1 MAGVPGPSHRSRSE
15 ARETEILH
23 GGGRAYSDADETQVL
38 RGAPEASAADTDR
51 TAVLPS
57 VGSADTRIPGDG
69 SDARR
74 PDSTRADGWSA
85 FDRPSARRTDAFPA
99 AGETRPAPA
108 VRDPWADQPEESERP
123 ARSARSEGPGATH
136 DPHEVT
142 VQLDGVGL
150 HLDNMLRAA
159 KDAPRGSESSDGPV
173 FVDES
178 GRRSRRFR
186 RIGMAVGLACA
197 VYAVVIVATL
207 LSGNSDAP
215 WLPVENPKEK
225 RRPGRH
231 PAAARGVGTAALR
244 HRQRLARYF
253 ADGEH
258 GRDRV
263 PGRRRQRVRRLGHR
277 REPGHLGRPEAVGH
291 EEHHQAGHRFHPGPG
306 SAHAAHHQRPRPEPD
321 GRRRPHRGAD
331 RSRDHRRTRNRDGRE
346 RPERSLSSSGGARH
360 QRLRARR
367 PVPGVHLLMASR
379 TRRHGPATGAPDGSR
394 RRRVPMRLLLPSLV
408 LVALMAMLMLRGYVH
423 SEILADHRVQ
433 PATANDKVPSQILKG
448 GPVIDTRSGRTTTL
462 RVPDNSVVLTF
473 DDGPDPEWT
482 PKVLDALKR
491 NNAHAVFFIT
501 GTMASRYP
509 DLVQRMVD
517 EGHEIGLHTF
527 NHPDLSYQSK
537 KRIDWE
543 LSQNQL
549 ALAGSVGIRSSLF
562 RPPYSSKSV
571 NMDNNSW
578 PVTEYI
584 GGRGYITVVNDTDS
598 EDWRK
603 PGVEEIVRNSMPKSG
618 KGAIVLMHDSGGDR
632 HQTVQAL
639 DKFIPQLQARG
650 YEFQNLTEA
659 LDAPSAHT
667 QVTGLELWKGKA
679 WIFLVHASDNITA
692 VLVVGLAII
701 GSLVLAR
708 FGLMLLLSAMHARRT
723 RRRDFVWGPNAPVTE
738 PASVLVPAY
747 NEAKCIENTVQS
759 LMRSEHPIEVI
770 VIDDGSSDGTARIVE
785 AMGLPNVRVIRQL
798 NGGKPSA
805 LNRGLANARYDLIVM
820 MDGDTVFEPATVRE
834 LVQPFADP
842 RVGAVAGNAKV
853 GNKDTLIGAWQHIEY
868 VMGFNLDRRMYD
880 VLQCMPTIPGAVG
893 AFRRSALERVGG
905 MSDDTLAEDTDITM
919 AIHRDGWRVV
929 YEEKARAWTEAPE
942 SVQQLWSQRYRWS
955 YGTMQAIWKHR
966 KALVEKG
973 PSGRFGRVGLPLV
986 SLFMV
991 LAPLLAPLID
1001 VFLIYGLIFGPTEK
1015 TILAWFG
1022 VLAVQAACAAY
1033 AFILDR
1039 ERLTPLISLPLQQI
1053 LYRQLMYVVLLQ
1065 SWITALTGGRLRWQK
1080 LRRKGG
1086 VSAPPTV
1093 PTQRR
1098 QIMDERPVR

>member
-1 MAGVPGPSHRSRSE
+1 
-15 ARETEILH
+15 
-23 GGGRAYSDADETQVL
+23 
-38 RGAPEASAADTDR
+38 
-51 TAVLPS
+51 
-57 VGSADTRIPGDG
+57 
-69 SDARR
+69 
-74 PDSTRADGWSA
+74 
-85 FDRPSARRTDAFPA
+85 
-99 AGETRPAPA
+99 
-108 VRDPWADQPEESERP
+108 
-123 ARSARSEGPGATH
+123 
-136 DPHEVT
+136 
-142 VQLDGVGL
+142 
-150 HLDNMLRAA
+150 
-159 KDAPRGSESSDGPV
+159 
-173 FVDES
+173 
-178 GRRSRRFR
+178 
-186 RIGMAVGLACA
+186 
-197 VYAVVIVATL
+197 
-207 LSGNSDAP
+207 
-215 WLPVENPKEK
+215 
-225 RRPGRH
+225 
-231 PAAARGVGTAALR
+231 
-244 HRQRLARYF
+244 
-253 ADGEH
+253 
-258 GRDRV
+258 
-263 PGRRRQRVRRLGHR
+263 
-277 REPGHLGRPEAVGH
+277 
-291 EEHHQAGHRFHPGPG
+291 
-306 SAHAAHHQRPRPEPD
+306 
-321 GRRRPHRGAD
+321 
-331 RSRDHRRTRNRDGRE
+331 
-346 RPERSLSSSGGARH
+346 
-360 QRLRARR
+360 
-367 PVPGVHLLMASR
+367 MASR

-423 SEILADHRVQ
+423 SEILADYRVR
-433 PATANDKVPSQILKG
+433 PAAANEKVPEQILKG

-462 RVPDNSVVLTF
+462 RVPDDSIVLTF

-584 GGRGYITVVNDTDS
+584 GNRGYITVVNDTDS

-708 FGLMLLLSAMHARRT
+708 FGLMLLLSAIHARRT

-759 LMRSEHPIEVI
+759 LMRSEHPIEII

-805 LNRGLANARYDLIVM
+805 LNRGMANARYDLIVM

-1039 ERLTPLISLPLQQI
+1039 EPLTPLISLPLQQI

>member
-1 MAGVPGPSHRSRSE
+1 
-15 ARETEILH
+15 
-23 GGGRAYSDADETQVL
+23 
-38 RGAPEASAADTDR
+38 
-51 TAVLPS
+51 
-57 VGSADTRIPGDG
+57 
-69 SDARR
+69 
-74 PDSTRADGWSA
+74 
-85 FDRPSARRTDAFPA
+85 
-99 AGETRPAPA
+99 
-108 VRDPWADQPEESERP
+108 
-123 ARSARSEGPGATH
+123 
-136 DPHEVT
+136 
-142 VQLDGVGL
+142 
-150 HLDNMLRAA
+150 
-159 KDAPRGSESSDGPV
+159 
-173 FVDES
+173 
-178 GRRSRRFR
+178 
-186 RIGMAVGLACA
+186 
-197 VYAVVIVATL
+197 
-207 LSGNSDAP
+207 
-215 WLPVENPKEK
+215 
-225 RRPGRH
+225 
-231 PAAARGVGTAALR
+231 
-244 HRQRLARYF
+244 
-253 ADGEH
+253 
-258 GRDRV
+258 
-263 PGRRRQRVRRLGHR
+263 
-277 REPGHLGRPEAVGH
+277 
-291 EEHHQAGHRFHPGPG
+291 
-306 SAHAAHHQRPRPEPD
+306 
-321 GRRRPHRGAD
+321 
-331 RSRDHRRTRNRDGRE
+331 
-346 RPERSLSSSGGARH
+346 
-360 QRLRARR
+360 
-367 PVPGVHLLMASR
+367 MASR

-423 SEILADHRVQ
+423 SEILADYRVR
-433 PATANDKVPSQILKG
+433 PAAANEKVPEQILKG
-448 GPVIDTRSGRTTTL
+448 GPVIDTRSGRTSTL
-462 RVPDNSVVLTF
+462 RVPDDSIVLTF

-584 GGRGYITVVNDTDS
+584 GNRGYITVVNDTDS

-603 PGVEEIVRNSMPKSG
+603 PGVDEVVRNSMPKSG

-639 DKFIPQLQARG
+639 DKYIPQLQARG

-708 FGLMLLLSAMHARRT
+708 FGLMLLLSAIHARRT
-723 RRRDFVWGPNAPVTE
+723 RRKDFVWGPNAPVTE

-1039 ERLTPLISLPLQQI
+1039 EPLTPLISLPLQQI